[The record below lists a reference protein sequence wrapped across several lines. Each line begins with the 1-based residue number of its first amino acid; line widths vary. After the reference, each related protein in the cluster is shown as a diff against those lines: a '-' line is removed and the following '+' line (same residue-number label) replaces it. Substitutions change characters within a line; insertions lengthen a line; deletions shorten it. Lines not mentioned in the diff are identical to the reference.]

1 MKWARLIVAVALA
14 AGLALAASR
23 SSARATAFPAVVPC
37 DATALSAPYHGVDF
51 VSSFGCVGRWAYLWV
66 TVGKGVAEVG
76 VTEVE
81 RYDATRASW
90 ENASRLRYCTDRRV
104 PAYVRDWGCHSN

>member
-1 MKWARLIVAVALA
+1 MRWTRAIVAVVLA
-14 AGLALAASR
+14 AGLAVAATR
-23 SSARATAFPAVVPC
+23 STSHPSGFPAAVPC

-66 TVGKGVAEVG
+66 TVGTGVAEVS

-81 RYDATRASW
+81 RYDAARASW
-90 ENASRLRYCTDRRV
+90 VNASRPRYCADRRV
-104 PAYVRDWGCHSN
+104 PAYVRRWGCHSN